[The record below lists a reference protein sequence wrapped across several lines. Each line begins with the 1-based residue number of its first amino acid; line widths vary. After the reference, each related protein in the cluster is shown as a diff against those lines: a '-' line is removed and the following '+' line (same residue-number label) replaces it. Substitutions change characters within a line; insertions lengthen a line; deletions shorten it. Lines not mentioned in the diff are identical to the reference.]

1 MAKKIYIDFLQYIN
15 DHQNENDNYL
25 NHLLVIKGQLK
36 NKHGYTDLEIDTAK
50 VHLLKSGFI
59 AQSEKRPLYITDEGK
74 KCLHQHNQ
82 SYLLGWLEI
91 FTQFLNKKW
100 VAIATVSGPI
110 IAAIA
115 LYYTAQEKPINTSQ
129 VLAVNVIQPSN

>member
-1 MAKKIYIDFLQYIN
+1 MAKKIYIDLLQYIN

-25 NHLLVIKGQLK
+25 NRLLVIKDHLK
-36 NKHGYTDLEIDTAK
+36 NKYQYTDHEIDVAK

-59 AQSEKRPLYITDEGK
+59 CQSEKCPLYITDEGK

-91 FTQFLNKKW
+91 FTQSYNKKW
-100 VAIATVSGPI
+100 TAIAAVLTFFS
-110 IAAIA
+110 A
-115 LYYTAQEKPINTSQ
+115 LISK
-129 VLAVNVIQPSN
+129 LCFKLM